1 VTIQELVELEPRI
14 KDLAYLAYGVA
25 CASKF
30 GDGIDLALWHRDV
43 TAPLARVL
51 GPDAEDGCFA
61 SIEAFELARVVL
73 LEIAQGG
80 QVPDCLVGEALRA
93 RRRMCEKLNRGE
105 LTAEDWEY
113 QEAELERVRV
123 RKWLEFVTRERV
135 EAKG

>member
-1 VTIQELVELEPRI
+1 MTLQELVELEPRI

-25 CASKF
+25 CASRF
-30 GDGIDLALWHRDV
+30 SDGIDLALWHRDV
-43 TAPLARVL
+43 TAPLAHVI
-51 GPDAEDGCFA
+51 GPDAEDGRLT

-80 QVPDCLVGEALRA
+80 WLPDCLVGEALLA

-105 LTAEDWEY
+105 LTTDDWEY

-123 RKWLEFVTRERV
+123 RKWLEFVTGERV
-135 EAKG
+135 ANC